1 VLIIIVLTLDM
12 TDNISIFMI
21 LIWIC
26 IYVIYSILIIDITL
40 NNIDIFNF

>member
-1 VLIIIVLTLDM
+1 M

-21 LIWIC
+21 LICIGII
-26 IYVIYSILIIDITL
+26 IYVVYSIWIIDITL